1 MIAEELIN
9 QMIPMLRPEDPI
21 SKALTLMEELR
32 CGHLPVVDNGKFLGF
47 ISEEGISKTDNQEKS
62 VSNFELIGEN
72 CRVSTD
78 AHFYEVVRVAGENK
92 MQMVAVESNLRMYA
106 GAITVSDIMTT
117 FSQTAAIQMTG
128 SVLVL
133 AIDLMDYSLAEIARL
148 VEENNAKILSSTLI
162 QDPGSPGQPRL
173 TIKINQTDLS
183 RIVSTLERF
192 GYRIVGRYQE
202 IRITNTEKER
212 FDSLMRY
219 LNI

>member
-9 QMIPMLRPEDPI
+9 QMIPMLRPDDPA
-21 SKALTLMEELR
+21 SKALSLMEELR
-32 CGHLPVVDNGKFLGF
+32 CSQLPVVDNGKFLGF
-47 ISEEGISKTDNQEKS
+47 FSEEGILETGDQEKS
-62 VSNFELIGEN
+62 IGNFELIGEN
-72 CRVSTD
+72 CKVSTE
-78 AHFYEVVRVAGENK
+78 AHLYEVVRVAGENK
-92 MQMVAVESNLRMYA
+92 MQIVAVENNLRMYA
-106 GAITVSDIMTT
+106 GSITVSDIMAS

-133 AIDLMDYSLAEIARL
+133 GIDLMDYSLAEIARL

-162 QDPGSPGQPRL
+162 QDPVNAGQTRL
-173 TIKINQTDLS
+173 TMKINQTDLS
-183 RIVSTLERF
+183 RIIATLERF

-202 IRITNTEKER
+202 VRITDTEKER